1 MEDDIVCSCMKVRA
15 GVLAHR
21 DSLTNYLDKRFDG
34 DAVNV
39 SIALDRFMSDKWYPL
54 EPMFNIMQL
63 SKPGEVSGNIAI
75 PKPEISTI
83 SSWLSS

>member
-1 MEDDIVCSCMKVRA
+1 M
-15 GVLAHR
+15 
-21 DSLTNYLDKRFDG
+21 
-34 DAVNV
+34 

-75 PKPEISTI
+75 PKPIVSTI
-83 SSWLSS
+83 SSWLDSQ